1 MTTLSTTHSWA
12 HSCSA
17 GPEVRADLLGD
28 NLLHIEPG
36 ERLWKLYC
44 FWSAE
49 GRATQLR
56 HRIYTKLKTDGHL
69 ALVTFAVHTPVE
81 GRSVRSNIV
90 RVPDLPPQALDR
102 IISAITA
109 QTHTPSKEIDELD
122 LSEIVTLE
130 EQLRQIANGE

>member
-1 MTTLSTTHSWA
+1 MTTLATTHSWA
-12 HSCSA
+12 QSCSA

-28 NLLHIEPG
+28 NLVHIEPG

-56 HRIYTKLKTDGHL
+56 HRIYTKLKTDGRL

-90 RVPDLPPQALDR
+90 RVPDLPTQALDR

-109 QTHTPSKEIDELD
+109 QTHTPSVDIDELD
-122 LSEIVTLE
+122 LSAITTLE
-130 EQLRQIANGE
+130 EQFRQLANGE